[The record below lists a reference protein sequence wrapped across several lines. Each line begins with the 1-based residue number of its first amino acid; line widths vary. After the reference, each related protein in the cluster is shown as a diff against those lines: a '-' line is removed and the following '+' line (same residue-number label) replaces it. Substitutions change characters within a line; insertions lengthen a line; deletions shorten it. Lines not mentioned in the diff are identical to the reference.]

1 MNMPEYIRT
10 EVTQLRFVVMRVV
23 LSVKKARSIYM
34 GEYRWRSSVQT
45 EQSERSRRGKDS
57 ELNIFLVRV
66 TVIYLWLL
74 LLTFASGLGV

>member
-45 EQSERSRRGKDS
+45 EQSERS
-57 ELNIFLVRV
+57 NIFLVRV